1 MPSDLEDLGRKL
13 EQASKTDTHKQDA
26 ENVSVGMKAGT
37 ELVGCIIVGAA
48 LGWGLDTWL
57 GIKPFG
63 LIFMLLLGVTAGF
76 VNVWRITQN
85 MGSNV
90 GYSQLHQR
98 EKPAKNPA
106 DQGES
111 E

>member
-13 EQASKTDTHKQDA
+13 DEASKADTRQKEA
-26 ENVSVGMKAGT
+26 ESVSVGMKAGT

-63 LIFMLLLGVTAGF
+63 LISMLLLGVMAGF

-106 DQGES
+106 VKGES